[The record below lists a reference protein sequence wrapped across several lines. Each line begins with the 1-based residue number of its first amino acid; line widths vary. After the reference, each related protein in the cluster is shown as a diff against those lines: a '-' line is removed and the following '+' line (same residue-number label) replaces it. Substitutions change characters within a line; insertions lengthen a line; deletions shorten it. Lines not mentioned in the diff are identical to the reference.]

1 MAIAKWIVAFVAVYG
16 FGGVLADFVVPTT
29 ARMHMK
35 NPAWPVHAKFHN
47 SQTMLMGVFAG
58 TLSLCCL
65 FAVHPL
71 TLPWFFAGTA
81 AASLYWAGLVFAQ
94 LFPGTAWHDPEFDA
108 EVSHPLGSTRSNCSA
123 TSCAFSLSLLW
134 RWHCGCVEE
143 IQTSLVSKGSCERER
158 KNCRIFDRSSVS

>member
-1 MAIAKWIVAFVAVYG
+1 MAIAKWIVACVAVYG
-16 FGGVLADFVVPTT
+16 FGGVLADFVVPVT

-47 SQTMLMGVFAG
+47 GQTMLMGVFAG
-58 TLSLCCL
+58 TFSLCCL

-108 EVSHPLGSTRSNCSA
+108 EVSHPLG
-123 TSCAFSLSLLW
+123 FDPQQLLGYILCLLLIAAVALALW
-134 RWHCGCVEE
+134 MR
-143 IQTSLVSKGSCERER
+143 
-158 KNCRIFDRSSVS
+158 